1 MEDAV
6 ERRRRLDRRRVGW
19 SALAGMCSRR
29 RRGHLR
35 RAADRSGFQYIDRFE
50 PVVLALTV
58 GILICCVA
66 DAYLTQRILDR
77 GGMELN
83 PLMAVLIDWQFQGF
97 VAVKYTITATCV
109 LVLIAHIRLK
119 LLGRVS
125 VKQLLVGIQL
135 MYLALVNYEL
145 LLLSA

>member
-6 ERRRRLDRRRVGW
+6 ERRRRLDRRRIGW
-19 SALAGMCSRR
+19 SGLVGMCSRR

-35 RAADRSGFQYIDRFE
+35 RAADRRGFQYIDRFE
-50 PVVLALTV
+50 PVVLALAV
-58 GILICCVA
+58 GILTCCIA

-97 VAVKYTITATCV
+97 VAVKYAITAACV
-109 LVLIAHIRLK
+109 LILIAHIRLK